1 MLRGLHGQG
10 VQVLSG
16 DKQPAEGR
24 STETGYIT
32 VHLVNG
38 YGGSSGYPEVASMA
52 PGYCQ
57 ARHCQAHGK
66 TPLAARG
73 AC

>member
-1 MLRGLHGQG
+1 M
-10 VQVLSG
+10 
-16 DKQPAEGR
+16 
-24 STETGYIT
+24 Y
-32 VHLVNG
+32 LVNG

-73 AC
+73 A